1 MRQHPPDP
9 PTSHQEHPIRMTN
22 ARARVGTGIVAVI
35 LGSAC
40 TPPQSRPAVE
50 PVESTV
56 ATAPAPARRY
66 VEADVRFMQHMIE
79 HHDQALVMTAL
90 VPDRAASETVRL
102 MADRIAVS
110 QQDEIRRM
118 RRWLVERG
126 EEVPAVGQA
135 HSAHAASPQ
144 QRAMP
149 GMLTPDE
156 LQRLSASKG
165 AGFDRLFLEFMIRH
179 HEGALVMVAE
189 LFAAPGAGEEL
200 DIFMFA
206 SDVDA
211 DQRAEIRRMR
221 LLLGQLPVRQP
232 PD

>member
-1 MRQHPPDP
+1 M
-9 PTSHQEHPIRMTN
+9 TSP
-22 ARARVGTGIVAVI
+22 RAWAATGIVAVS

-40 TPPQSRPAVE
+40 APPRSGRVVE
-50 PVESTV
+50 PIDSTVTTTPAAAPAESTIA
-56 ATAPAPARRY
+56 ATAAPARRY
-66 VEADVRFMQHMIE
+66 VEADVRFMQHMIA

-90 VPDRAASETVRL
+90 VPDRAASEAVHL
-102 MADRIAVS
+102 MAQRIAVS

-118 RRWLVERG
+118 RRWLIERG
-126 EEVPAVGQA
+126 EDVPAAEAA
-135 HSAHAASPQ
+135 HSAHAHAPQ
-144 QRAMP
+144 QHAMP
-149 GMLTPDE
+149 GMLSPDE
-156 LQRLSASKG
+156 LRRLSSSRG
-165 AGFDRLFLEFMIRH
+165 AQFDRLFLEFMIRH

-189 LFAAPGAGEEL
+189 LFASPGAGEEL